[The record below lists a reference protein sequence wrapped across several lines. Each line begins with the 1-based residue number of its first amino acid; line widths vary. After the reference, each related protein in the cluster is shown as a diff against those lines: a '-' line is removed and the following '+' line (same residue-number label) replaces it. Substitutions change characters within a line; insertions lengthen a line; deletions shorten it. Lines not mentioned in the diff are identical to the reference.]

1 MKLFGTFLAICSG
14 LCAQVIEGTVVD
26 SVTGAPIS
34 GASVQIESARTT
46 PYQAVSD
53 AQGAFRIE
61 GVADGAYTAFA
72 LKTGFQTVQDE
83 AARRPFRVVA
93 GLDPVQLKLALIPRG
108 RISGQVLDSDN
119 HPVAGSDV
127 WLLQSN
133 GNGQSATADATGGFS
148 FEVAPGSYYLS
159 ARPPSQFAPPAP
171 LGDQHYAWSKTWF
184 PGVTQAAEAQKI
196 AVRPGVELAD
206 QNVKLR
212 AVNAYAIHGQI
223 RETNGD
229 PAPKLTVKLTRAD
242 DQMQPLVRTAISAKD
257 GSFEFA
263 DVYDGDWRLTSE
275 QSGDVILRAFAAISI
290 AGRDAEDVEV
300 RLDAP
305 FSVPVEFVLQTSD
318 STVKIPGHV
327 FLGPEG
333 GGFNPGGAIDKDG
346 RIGGVYPG
354 RYQVNF
360 LPPTGYYAASITLGD
375 REILG
380 QTVEIGSGSAPIR
393 IVFKADGGTIRGTVE
408 DCGNA
413 TIAVTPEDPAIE
425 RGNLSFVPFAR
436 CAEDGHFEFHGL
448 PPGRY
453 YALALAQLDDDKSAF
468 WSSFPSLINKAVSV
482 EVTAGQTSTVE
493 LKVLSSF

>member
-223 RETNGD
+223 RETHGEINACRRPDAAVG
-229 PAPKLTVKLTRAD
+229 AD
-242 DQMQPLVRTAISAKD
+242 RNL
-257 GSFEFA
+257 GE
-263 DVYDGDWRLTSE
+263 
-275 QSGDVILRAFAAISI
+275 
-290 AGRDAEDVEV
+290 GR
-300 RLDAP
+300 
-305 FSVPVEFVLQTSD
+305 
-318 STVKIPGHV
+318 
-327 FLGPEG
+327 
-333 GGFNPGGAIDKDG
+333 
-346 RIGGVYPG
+346 
-354 RYQVNF
+354 
-360 LPPTGYYAASITLGD
+360 
-375 REILG
+375 
-380 QTVEIGSGSAPIR
+380 
-393 IVFKADGGTIRGTVE
+393 
-408 DCGNA
+408 
-413 TIAVTPEDPAIE
+413 
-425 RGNLSFVPFAR
+425 
-436 CAEDGHFEFHGL
+436 
-448 PPGRY
+448 
-453 YALALAQLDDDKSAF
+453 QL
-468 WSSFPSLINKAVSV
+468 
-482 EVTAGQTSTVE
+482 
-493 LKVLSSF
+493 